1 MDLFDFQTIAL
12 DGTGPIIVV
21 NDGLDAETF
30 QDVKKFEQEYGEYIS
45 REQIEGIVDSE
56 HAEGELHPAFI
67 EFAIANGL
75 GDAEDFYG
83 EDTDDDLDEDE
94 DEQDDDSDI
103 ELPPVLITRVF
114 RLVLGNKSK
123 LLMFVADPYFEMEDD
138 DEGFD
143 DDEEEDDFEE

>member
-12 DGTGPIIVV
+12 DGTGPIIVIS
-21 NDGLDAETF
+21 DGMDADTF

-45 REQIEGIVDSE
+45 REQVEGIVDSE

-83 EDTDDDLDEDE
+83 EDSGEDDLDDDEDE
-94 DEQDDDSDI
+94 DDDDV
-103 ELPPVLITRVF
+103 ELPPLIITRVV
-114 RLVLGNKSK
+114 RLVLGTKSK
-123 LLMFVADPYFEMEDD
+123 LLVFIADPYYEMEED

-143 DDEEEDDFEE
+143 EDEDEEDDFEE